1 MSNIYKCP
9 GPLPRVGVP
18 GDPDLGA
25 DRATALRL
33 VPRHVQS
40 RGGVLLSNKNSA
52 QKLILY
58 LLFMGDLLKC
68 SLCALIFKTTFCA
81 NKRFRFGWT

>member
-40 RGGVLLSNKNSA
+40 RGGVLLSNKNTA
-52 QKLILY
+52 QKLIY
-58 LLFMGDLLKC
+58 
-68 SLCALIFKTTFCA
+68 IFIVYRGFIEMFIV
-81 NKRFRFGWT
+81 RIY